1 MSKALKGYIL
11 LMLITFCLALLSG
24 GRIFYNLLIFQG
36 VILSSMYYIQSKNK
50 RNIFPFLDIF
60 SKDLYHEDHVMI
72 NFDCHNS
79 GPYPISECLLD
90 FKIKN
95 DYYAID
101 FEPVVASVRGYDRI
115 VIQKDLY
122 GRRRG
127 LYHTGEITIKYFDP
141 LRLFPKEHIHS
152 QDIQL
157 IIFPRIHQLRN
168 FHLNYSESYGQTVVE
183 NSNFEDYSSIK
194 KIRKYRYGDTIKKVH
209 WKLTSKFNELYVKE
223 FDETASAKVNILMN
237 ANEKDFDMHKREALE
252 DLCVETAVAIS
263 DYALR
268 NRIEVNIEGHQE
280 HQKIVANDYSE
291 FKEVLK
297 ALTTF
302 KSSEKGDFYDMVV
315 KASQKHLKHD
325 FLILISPVLDDDL
338 FKALVQLKNRGMQLS
353 LVLLNSKI
361 IYNQDQIAVL
371 KEKGV
376 VLYFIETS
384 DEIKEKLE
392 GGEK

>member
-11 LMLITFCLALLSG
+11 MMVITFCLALLSG
-24 GRIFYNLLIFQG
+24 GRIFYNVLIMQG
-36 VILSSMYYIQSKNK
+36 VILASMYYIQRKNK
-50 RNIFPFLDIF
+50 NNIFPFLDIF
-60 SKDLYHEDHVMI
+60 SKELYHDDHVMI

-95 DYYAID
+95 DYYSID
-101 FEPVVASVRGYDRI
+101 FEPLVASVRGYDRI

-122 GRRRG
+122 NRRRG
-127 LYHTGEITIKYFDP
+127 LYHTGEISIKYYDP
-141 LRLFPKEHIHS
+141 LHLFPKEHIHS

-157 IIFPRIHQLRN
+157 IIFPKIHQLDN
-168 FHLNYSESYGQTVVE
+168 FQLSFSESYGQSIVE

-237 ANEKDFDMHKREALE
+237 ANINDFDVHKRETLE
-252 DLCVETAVAIS
+252 DLSVEAAVAIT
-263 DYALR
+263 DFALR
-268 NRIEVNIEGHQE
+268 NRIEVNIEGHQD

-302 KSSEKGDFYDMVV
+302 KSSEKGDFYDMVI

-325 FLILISPVLDDDL
+325 FLILVSPILNDDL

-361 IYNQDQIAVL
+361 IFNQDQIAVL
-371 KEKGV
+371 KEKGIH
-376 VLYFIETS
+376 LYFIEST

-392 GGEK
+392 GGGK